1 MCSIAVKAE
10 KVLMA
15 HSLEGRFSFL
25 DDDLADFVAPR
36 LPRAVVERP
45 KMGFTVPPQFF
56 LHDVQCAATVRKD
69 SMQHCRNPARL
80 ALPVSA
86 PARGVTLADLAL
98 EVVQLPEEL
107 QRLLGDGTLVVGP
120 QLMELAPR
128 VRHAADLGHPQ
139 LVAGHRAREVVG
151 DQLALPAPFARQP
164 EELPH
169 VLAAAAVGEVE
180 DHRPG
185 RAEAARTVCPQVR
198 LVR

>member
-1 MCSIAVKAE
+1 MCSIAVKAD

-36 LPRAVVERP
+36 LPQAMQLPRPGSSKPLLRTLMTDRLPRAVIKRP

-69 SMQHCRNPARL
+69 SMQHCCNPARL

-86 PARGVTLADLAL
+86 PARGVPLADLAL
-98 EVVQLPEEL
+98 EVVQPPEEL
-107 QRLLGDGTLVVGP
+107 QRLPGDGTLVVGP

-128 VRHAADLGHPQ
+128 VRHAADLGHPP
-139 LVAGHRAREVVG
+139 ARS
-151 DQLALPAPFARQP
+151 
-164 EELPH
+164 
-169 VLAAAAVGEVE
+169 
-180 DHRPG
+180 RP
-185 RAEAARTVCPQVR
+185 
-198 LVR
+198 